1 MADRYL
7 SFTGTAPGRF
17 LARRLGLPQPAR
29 LCRRSTQTPSLTGPL
44 LHLTAGRSDLGLAPV
59 LARTGLAPGS
69 DTPAAVVLDA
79 TGVRD
84 LDTLAEVHSALHPA
98 VRSVARSGR
107 VLVLGAPLDPADHH
121 QAAAQQALEGFTRSL
136 GKEIG
141 RGRTV
146 NLVRLTD
153 AAAAESTLRFLLS
166 PGSACISGQVIEVGA
181 GAVTEPGDCDRPL
194 AGRTAL
200 VTDAA
205 RGIGEAVAQTPAR
218 GCRLDQAGRGQRSG
232 PADPSGVMGVPP
244 GRAKPRAWGS
254 VRLQGGGGRRRDEG
268 PPCSS
273 AVENLGKSA
282 TDDNAAGGSP
292 LLEELGAARTRARDA
307 GMIQTTP
314 PGDGAQVVVLDVP
327 AAEADARRG
336 AERLGGTAL
345 ALDITAADAGGRIAA
360 ALPDGLDV
368 LVHNAGVTRDRRPAN
383 MPAERWSSVME
394 VNLGSVLR
402 TTDALLASGTLRPG
416 GRIVATASIAG
427 LAGNAGQTNYGASKA
442 GVVGLVR
449 SLAPRAAARHGVTVN
464 AVAPGF
470 IETRMT
476 AAIPLLVREAGR
488 RMNSLAQGGLPVDVA
503 ETTAWLA
510 HPASGAVNGQ
520 VVRVCGQSLLGA

>member
-17 LARRLGLPQPAR
+17 LTRRLGLPQPAPLER
-29 LCRRSTQTPSLTGPL
+29 GAFSGGL
-44 LHLTAGRSDLGLAPV
+44 LHLTAGKTDLDLAPV
-59 LARTGLAPGS
+59 LARTGLGPD
-69 DTPAAVVLDA
+69 DTGRPAAVVLDA
-79 TGVRD
+79 TGVREVD
-84 LDTLAEVHSALHPA
+84 ALTEVHTALHPV
-98 VRSVARSGR
+98 VRSVATSGR
-107 VLVLGAPLDPADHH
+107 VVVLGTPPDPADHH

-153 AAAAESTLRFLLS
+153 TAHADAAESTLRFLLS
-166 PGSACISGQVIEVGA
+166 PASAYVSGQVVEVGPA
-181 GAVTEPGDCDRPL
+181 PGTAAPDDWELPL

-200 VTDAA
+200 VTGAA
-205 RGIGEAVAQTPAR
+205 RGIGAAVART
-218 GCRLDQAGRGQRSG
+218 LAGQ
-232 PADPSGVMGVPP
+232 
-244 GRAKPRAWGS
+244 
-254 VRLQGGGGRRRDEG
+254 
-268 PPCSS
+268 
-273 AVENLGKSA
+273 
-282 TDDNAAGGSP
+282 
-292 LLEELGAARTRARDA
+292 
-307 GMIQTTP
+307 
-314 PGDGAQVVVLDVP
+314 GAQVVVLDVP
-327 AAEADARRG
+327 QAEDEARRA

-345 ALDITAADAGGRIAA
+345 ALDITAGDAGERIAA
-360 ALPDGLDV
+360 AVPGGIDV
-368 LVHNAGVTRDRRPAN
+368 LVHNAGITRDRRLAN
-383 MPAERWSSVME
+383 MPADRWSSVLD
-394 VNLGSVLR
+394 VNLASVLR
-402 TTDALLASGTLRPG
+402 TTDALLAAGAVNRG

-442 GVVGLVR
+442 GIAGLVR
-449 SLAPRAAARHGVTVN
+449 SLAPRALAGHGVTVN

-476 AAIPLLVREAGR
+476 AAVPLFIREAGR

>member
-7 SFTGTAPGRF
+7 RFTGTAPGRF
-17 LARRLGLPQPAR
+17 LTRRLGLPQPAA
-29 LCRRSTQTPSLTGPL
+29 LTRWSPERPALDGGL
-44 LHLTAGRSDLGLAPV
+44 LHLTAGRSALDLAPV
-59 LARTGLAPGS
+59 LARTGIGPAGS
-69 DTPAAVVLDA
+69 GRAAAVVLDA

-84 LDTLAEVHSALHPA
+84 VEALAEVHAALHPV

-107 VLVLGAPLDPADHH
+107 VVVLGAPLDPADHH

-153 AAAAESTLRFLLS
+153 AGAAESTLRFLLS
-166 PGSACISGQVIEVGA
+166 PKSAYVSGQVIEVGA
-181 GAVTEPGDCDRPL
+181 PQETAPPDADRPL
-194 AGRTAL
+194 TGRTAL
-200 VTDAA
+200 VTGAA
-205 RGIGEAVAQTPAR
+205 RGIGEAVAET
-218 GCRLDQAGRGQRSG
+218 L
-232 PADPSGVMGVPP
+232 
-244 GRAKPRAWGS
+244 
-254 VRLQGGGGRRRDEG
+254 
-268 PPCSS
+268 
-273 AVENLGKSA
+273 
-282 TDDNAAGGSP
+282 
-292 LLEELGAARTRARDA
+292 ARD
-307 GMIQTTP
+307 
-314 PGDGAQVVVLDVP
+314 GARVVVLDVP
-327 AAEADARRG
+327 QAGQDARRV

-345 ALDITAADAGGRIAA
+345 LLDMTSADAGARIAE
-360 ALPDGLDV
+360 ALPGGLD
-368 LVHNAGVTRDRRPAN
+368 LLIHNAGITRDRRLVN
-383 MPAERWSSVME
+383 MPSERWISVLE
-394 VNLGSVLR
+394 VNLASVLR
-402 TTDALLASGTLRPG
+402 TTDALLKDGTLKRG

-449 SLAPRAAARHGVTVN
+449 SLAPRALEEHGVTVN

-470 IETRMT
+470 IETKMT
-476 AAIPLLVREAGR
+476 AAVPLFIREAGR

>member
-7 SFTGTAPGRF
+7 TFTGTAPGRF
-17 LARRLGLPQPAR
+17 LTRRLGLPQPAPLKRWSPQRPALEGDR
-29 LCRRSTQTPSLTGPL
+29 LLRTAGKSDLELTDVVPDLTG
-44 LHLTAGRSDLGLAPV
+44 ASEQ
-59 LARTGLAPGS
+59 
-69 DTPAAVVLDA
+69 PAAVLLDA

-84 LDTLAEVHSALHPA
+84 VETLAEVHAALHPV
-98 VRSVARSGR
+98 VRSVAASGR
-107 VLVLGAPLDPADHH
+107 IVVLGAPLDPADHH
-121 QAAAQQALEGFTRSL
+121 QGAVQQALEGFTRSL

-153 AAAAESTLRFLLS
+153 ARAAGSTLRFLLS
-166 PGSACISGQVIEVGA
+166 PKSAYVSGQVIEVGA
-181 GAVTEPGDCDRPL
+181 RDESATPADPDRPL

-200 VTDAA
+200 VTGAA
-205 RGIGEAVAQTPAR
+205 RGIGEAVAET
-218 GCRLDQAGRGQRSG
+218 L
-232 PADPSGVMGVPP
+232 
-244 GRAKPRAWGS
+244 
-254 VRLQGGGGRRRDEG
+254 
-268 PPCSS
+268 
-273 AVENLGKSA
+273 
-282 TDDNAAGGSP
+282 
-292 LLEELGAARTRARDA
+292 ARD
-307 GMIQTTP
+307 
-314 PGDGAQVVVLDVP
+314 GARVVVLDVP
-327 AAEADARRG
+327 QAEQDARRV
-336 AERLGGTAL
+336 ADRLGGTAL
-345 ALDITAADAGGRIAA
+345 ALDITAPDAGGRLAA

-368 LVHNAGVTRDRRPAN
+368 LVHNAGITRDRRLVN
-383 MPAERWSSVME
+383 MPAERWSSVLD
-394 VNLGSVLR
+394 VNLASVLR
-402 TTDALLASGTLRPG
+402 TTDALLESGTLRQG

-449 SLAPRAAARHGVTVN
+449 GLAPRALAEHGVTVN

-476 AAIPLLVREAGR
+476 AAVPLLIREAGR

-510 HPASGAVNGQ
+510 HPESGAVNGQ

>member
-17 LARRLGLPQPAR
+17 LTRRLGLPQPAE
-29 LCRRSTQTPSLTGPL
+29 LRRDALDGGL
-44 LHLTAGRSDLGLAPV
+44 LHLTAGRPDPDLAPV
-59 LARTGLAPGS
+59 LARTGLPRDEDGR
-69 DTPAAVVLDA
+69 PAAVVLDA

-84 LDTLAEVHSALHPA
+84 VDALAEVHAALHPV
-98 VRSVARSGR
+98 VRSVAASGR
-107 VLVLGAPLDPADHH
+107 VVVLGAPLDPADHH

-153 AAAAESTLRFLLS
+153 PAPAESTLRFLLS
-166 PGSACISGQVIEVGA
+166 PASAYVSGQVIEVGA
-181 GAVTEPGDCDRPL
+181 AGEGADPDDWTLPL

-200 VTDAA
+200 VTGAA
-205 RGIGEAVAQTPAR
+205 RGIGAAVAET
-218 GCRLDQAGRGQRSG
+218 LAGQ
-232 PADPSGVMGVPP
+232 
-244 GRAKPRAWGS
+244 
-254 VRLQGGGGRRRDEG
+254 
-268 PPCSS
+268 
-273 AVENLGKSA
+273 
-282 TDDNAAGGSP
+282 
-292 LLEELGAARTRARDA
+292 
-307 GMIQTTP
+307 
-314 PGDGAQVVVLDVP
+314 GAQVVVLDVP
-327 AAEADARRG
+327 QAEDAARRA

-345 ALDITAADAGGRIAA
+345 ALDITAADAGERIAA
-360 ALPDGLDV
+360 ALPGGLDI
-368 LVHNAGVTRDRRPAN
+368 LIHNAGVTRDRRLVN
-383 MPAERWSSVME
+383 MPAERWTSVLD
-394 VNLGSVLR
+394 VNLASVLR
-402 TTDALLASGTLRPG
+402 TTDALLAAGAVNRG

-442 GVVGLVR
+442 GIVGLVR
-449 SLAPRAAARHGVTVN
+449 SLAPRALAGHGVTVN

-470 IETRMT
+470 IETKMT
-476 AAIPLLVREAGR
+476 AAVPLFIREAGR

-503 ETTAWLA
+503 RTTAWLA

>member
-17 LARRLGLPQPAR
+17 LTRRLGLPQPASLKRFSLERPALQGDR
-29 LCRRSTQTPSLTGPL
+29 LL
-44 LHLTAGRSDLGLAPV
+44 LTAGKSDLDLTA
-59 LARTGLAPGS
+59 TGLGLTAS
-69 DTPAAVVLDA
+69 SEHPAAVLLDA

-84 LDTLAEVHSALHPA
+84 VETLAEVHAALHPV
-98 VRSVARSGR
+98 VRSVASSGR
-107 VLVLGAPLDPADHH
+107 IVVLGAPLDPADHH

-153 AAAAESTLRFLLS
+153 APAAASTLGFLLS
-166 PGSACISGQVIEVGA
+166 PKSAYVSGQVVEVGPQD
-181 GAVTEPGDCDRPL
+181 VTAPADPERPL
-194 AGRTAL
+194 TGRTAL
-200 VTDAA
+200 VTGAA
-205 RGIGEAVAQTPAR
+205 RGIGEAVTET
-218 GCRLDQAGRGQRSG
+218 L
-232 PADPSGVMGVPP
+232 
-244 GRAKPRAWGS
+244 
-254 VRLQGGGGRRRDEG
+254 
-268 PPCSS
+268 
-273 AVENLGKSA
+273 
-282 TDDNAAGGSP
+282 
-292 LLEELGAARTRARDA
+292 ARD
-307 GMIQTTP
+307 
-314 PGDGAQVVVLDVP
+314 GARVVVLDVP
-327 AAEADARRG
+327 QAEQDARRV
-336 AERLGGTAL
+336 ADRLGGTAL
-345 ALDITAADAGGRIAA
+345 ALDITAEDAGARIAA

-368 LVHNAGVTRDRRPAN
+368 LVHNAGITRDRRLVN
-383 MPAERWSSVME
+383 MPAERWSSVLD
-394 VNLGSVLR
+394 VNLASVLR
-402 TTDALLASGTLRPG
+402 TTDALLASGTLREG

-449 SLAPRAAARHGVTVN
+449 SLAPRALAEHGVTVN

-470 IETRMT
+470 IETKMT
-476 AAIPLLVREAGR
+476 AAIPLFIREAGR
-488 RMNSLAQGGLPVDVA
+488 RMNSLAQGGLPADVA